1 MYITCLFIHLSAN
14 EHLGCFYLLAILNN
28 AAMNMDVQMFHIT
41 NFKFFS
47 DMYSE
52 VGLMDYMV
60 YVFNF

>member
-1 MYITCLFIHLSAN
+1 MYRPRLRIHLSTN
-14 EHLGCFYLLAILNN
+14 EHLGCFYFLAILNN
-28 AAMNMDVQMFHIT
+28 AAMNMDVQMFHVA